1 MKYPIRNDDE
11 DEAWVLNEATI
22 TTPAD
27 PAAIV
32 DRVLQGLP
40 VLEFDALRE
49 LLGLTVEDMAR
60 KIGISVATLARRRQQ
75 REPLDPSH
83 GDRIMRYAR
92 LYWLAVELHDGD
104 AATARAWLRRPAL
117 GLQGRVPLDFAESE
131 TGAREVEYLIGRIEH
146 GVYV

>member
-1 MKYPIRNDDE
+1 MKYTQGENDS
-11 DEAWVLNEATI
+11 APWVLNEAAAI
-22 TTPAD
+22 SPAD
-27 PAAIV
+27 PAAVVERIMN
-32 DRVLQGLP
+32 GLP

-60 KIGISVATLARRRQQ
+60 KIGISVATLSRRRQH
-75 REPLDPSH
+75 REPLDPAH

-104 AATARAWLRRPAL
+104 SVTARAWLRRPAV
-117 GLQGRVPLDFAESE
+117 GLKGRTPVDFAESE

>member
-1 MKYPIRNDDE
+1 MKYTQNEGDPS
-11 DEAWVLNEATI
+11 AWVLNETEAMS
-22 TTPAD
+22 PAD
-27 PAAIV
+27 PAAMI
-32 DRVLQGLP
+32 DRIMSGLP

-60 KIGISVATLARRRQQ
+60 KIGISVATLSRRRQH
-75 REPLDPSH
+75 REPLDPAH

-104 AATARAWLRRPAL
+104 AATARLWLRRPAIGL
-117 GLQGRVPLDFAESE
+117 GGRKPVDFAESE

>member
-1 MKYPIRNDDE
+1 MKYIEKSGSDD
-11 DEAWVLNEATI
+11 AWVLNEAEAVA
-22 TTPAD
+22 PAD
-27 PAAIV
+27 PAAVVERIMN
-32 DRVLQGLP
+32 GLP

-60 KIGISVATLARRRQQ
+60 KVGISVATLSRRRQH
-75 REPLDPSH
+75 REPLDPAH

-104 AATARAWLRRPAL
+104 AATARAWLRRPAVAL
-117 GLQGRVPLDFAESE
+117 KGRTPVDFAESE
-131 TGAREVEYLIGRIEH
+131 TGAREVEHLIGRIEY

>member
-1 MKYPIRNDDE
+1 MKYPERKDDDE
-11 DEAWVLNEATI
+11 AAWVLNEGAATA
-22 TTPAD
+22 PVD

-32 DRVLQGLP
+32 DRIMQGLP

-60 KIGISVATLARRRQQ
+60 KIGISVATLSRRRQH
-75 REPLDPSH
+75 REPLDPGH

-104 AATARAWLRRPAL
+104 AATARVWLRRPAL
-117 GLQGRVPLDFAESE
+117 GLQGRIPLDFAESE